1 MRGAATLRVLTLRLE
16 AWTGVWRGAGGGG
29 GGEAIS
35 WFASI
40 LTPF

>member
-1 MRGAATLRVLTLRLE
+1 MRGAAALRVLTLRLE

-29 GGEAIS
+29 EAIS